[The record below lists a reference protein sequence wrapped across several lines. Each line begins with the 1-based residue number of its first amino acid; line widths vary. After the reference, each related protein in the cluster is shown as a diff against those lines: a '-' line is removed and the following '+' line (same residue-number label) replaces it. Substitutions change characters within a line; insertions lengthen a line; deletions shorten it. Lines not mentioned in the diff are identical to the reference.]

1 MGMSERRFKFKISES
16 PNCEYCGEIESVKHR
31 IWDCDRSKSCWEYFN
46 QLTEQFNESAYAT
59 YESVILGSNKPEQV
73 LEEII
78 VLILRMIMAVDRSNF
93 IEQDQIKKAIK
104 NKYSLDKM
112 VSDNHKKLQNLDVK
126 WNILANFVT

>member
-1 MGMSERRFKFKISES
+1 M
-16 PNCEYCGEIESVKHR
+16 
-31 IWDCDRSKSCWEYFN
+31 
-46 QLTEQFNESAYAT
+46 
-59 YESVILGSNKPEQV
+59 
-73 LEEII
+73 
-78 VLILRMIMAVDRSNF
+78 ILRMIMAVDISNF